1 MDVALDD
8 IAWEKRMVGVL
19 LEKSALCE
27 ERLEKIKDYLMQ
39 EGELAVEEKSARLT
53 PPKNASKLPS
63 NDGMVVAS
71 GSGSAWSPVQLALSP
86 IPKVLIIPP
95 TPQLAPLPS

>member
-39 EGELAVEEKSARLT
+39 EGELAVEEKS
-53 PPKNASKLPS
+53 
-63 NDGMVVAS
+63 V
-71 GSGSAWSPVQLALSP
+71 
-86 IPKVLIIPP
+86 
-95 TPQLAPLPS
+95 